1 MAQTPISLLLLR
13 RLTLTSQSP
22 KPPPLS
28 LLFNNLYLKPY
39 STTTTASPP
48 TEQPKPSPLSARLSF
63 VFDQIDS
70 IERERAEKHHT
81 LQKIRAWRQSK
92 DTPQQE
98 QQEQSPETIST
109 QSPEIVG
116 TQNPETILSQN
127 ENLESGPSADGDSSV
142 DFEESDLIE
151 LKRKEVELVHPWP
164 EWIELMERLVQQNYF
179 DHRRK
184 VSDNMVESL
193 GLDIS
198 GVGYDGDGVG
208 IDFNDYRTVQTA
220 CLNFGKDRFDIFR
233 SLSRQDIQILV
244 GYGCPSVDKKV
255 VFSSKLLRKHV
266 HLDEGDVC
274 SNCSLRTSCER
285 GYLIT
290 NKEDEARTIDLMRV
304 FLAYGFESINGS
316 VTNKSL
322 LKQKSVRTVV
332 RKLLHEVVKLGAVP
346 IDPNLPPP
354 VIKRPPPKV
363 KQPPPPPRKRVGR
376 DDIEMK
382 RGDWLCPKYV
392 PLYEILMCS
401 CNPMN
406 VLFSL
411 AHSVVQP
418 RCDFMNFAKNAV
430 CLQCDAKRPKR
441 QLLPGEWECPEC
453 NFLNYRR
460 NMACFHCDCKRPPDA
475 FMENKM
481 EERQYGSRTR
491 SEKIVSRPE
500 VSNAWNFDFDDNE
513 SDGADVA
520 AFEFADSASM
530 VEDSPMES
538 QAKEGNFGRNADA
551 LNGTRIISRVHER
564 EYSDPRL
571 EGFGRGFDDFDD
583 EDDIDSYEIDTQ
595 NDKPAWKA
603 SRNNFSDQG
612 VSELEDD
619 GGSDDNLGSRLM
631 TNPSVKPSKPR
642 SQRDAFSGSDEN
654 ELDIDSDEERSVH
667 PKWKS
672 SHVADVRHK
681 NRGRGPTGPS
691 KGLSFG
697 SDEELDSD
705 VDDDFGSSQRKQ
717 RTKGS
722 GRRNER
728 SSDWEDASI
737 SGSESDGNDRRSWRN
752 KSGGNRTGFGRR
764 DNNFRD
770 HDNDFVRDN
779 EMRTNGKMGD
789 RRKSWGDDF
798 DRSSPG
804 PHGIN
809 RGFQGNDRS
818 GWKMNGAGGDR
829 RKSWSDDFE
838 RSSPIPH
845 GKNRGFQGNGRSGR
859 KMDDAGGDRRKSW
872 SDDFDRSSPIPRGN
886 NRGFRGNNR
895 SGWKMDGAGGDR
907 RKSWSD
913 DFDRSPPSPHG
924 KNRGFRGN
932 DRSGWKMDD
941 TGGSRNYNGPKREG
955 FRKQQGGR
963 SREYNMDK
971 DPGEFRNSRR
981 VIER

>member
-1 MAQTPISLLLLR
+1 MKIW
-13 RLTLTSQSP
+13 
-22 KPPPLS
+22 
-28 LLFNNLYLKPY
+28 NL
-39 STTTTASPP
+39 
-48 TEQPKPSPLSARLSF
+48 
-63 VFDQIDS
+63 DQVLMVI
-70 IERERAEKHHT
+70 
-81 LQKIRAWRQSK
+81 
-92 DTPQQE
+92 
-98 QQEQSPETIST
+98 
-109 QSPEIVG
+109 
-116 TQNPETILSQN
+116 
-127 ENLESGPSADGDSSV
+127 SSV

-198 GVGYDGDGVG
+198 GVGCDGDGDGVG

-233 SLSRQDIQILV
+233 ILVHSTMESGFVGLGSVVNSTDIQILV

-274 SNCSLRTSCER
+274 SNCSLRSSCER

-332 RKLLHEVVKLGAVP
+332 RKLLHEVVKLAAVP

-382 RGDWLCPKYV
+382 RGDWLCPK
-392 PLYEILMCS
+392 
-401 CNPMN
+401 
-406 VLFSL
+406 
-411 AHSVVQP
+411 
-418 RCDFMNFAKNAV
+418 CDFMNFAKNAV

-491 SEKIVSRPE
+491 SEKIASRPE

-520 AFEFADSASM
+520 AFENADSASM
-530 VEDSPMES
+530 VEDLPMES

-551 LNGTRIISRVHER
+551 LNGTRITSRVHER

-603 SRNNFSDQG
+603 SR
-612 VSELEDD
+612 
-619 GGSDDNLGSRLM
+619 
-631 TNPSVKPSKPR
+631 
-642 SQRDAFSGSDEN
+642 
-654 ELDIDSDEERSVH
+654 
-667 PKWKS
+667 
-672 SHVADVRHK
+672 
-681 NRGRGPTGPS
+681 
-691 KGLSFG
+691 
-697 SDEELDSD
+697 
-705 VDDDFGSSQRKQ
+705 KQ
-717 RTKGS
+717 
-722 GRRNER
+722 
-728 SSDWEDASI
+728 
-737 SGSESDGNDRRSWRN
+737 
-752 KSGGNRTGFGRR
+752 F
-764 DNNFRD
+764 F
-770 HDNDFVRDN
+770 
-779 EMRTNGKMGD
+779 
-789 RRKSWGDDF
+789 
-798 DRSSPG
+798 
-804 PHGIN
+804 
-809 RGFQGNDRS
+809 
-818 GWKMNGAGGDR
+818 
-829 RKSWSDDFE
+829 
-838 RSSPIPH
+838 
-845 GKNRGFQGNGRSGR
+845 
-859 KMDDAGGDRRKSW
+859 
-872 SDDFDRSSPIPRGN
+872 
-886 NRGFRGNNR
+886 
-895 SGWKMDGAGGDR
+895 
-907 RKSWSD
+907 
-913 DFDRSPPSPHG
+913 
-924 KNRGFRGN
+924 
-932 DRSGWKMDD
+932 
-941 TGGSRNYNGPKREG
+941 
-955 FRKQQGGR
+955 
-963 SREYNMDK
+963 
-971 DPGEFRNSRR
+971 
-981 VIER
+981 

>member
-1 MAQTPISLLLLR
+1 
-13 RLTLTSQSP
+13 
-22 KPPPLS
+22 
-28 LLFNNLYLKPY
+28 
-39 STTTTASPP
+39 
-48 TEQPKPSPLSARLSF
+48 
-63 VFDQIDS
+63 
-70 IERERAEKHHT
+70 
-81 LQKIRAWRQSK
+81 
-92 DTPQQE
+92 
-98 QQEQSPETIST
+98 
-109 QSPEIVG
+109 
-116 TQNPETILSQN
+116 
-127 ENLESGPSADGDSSV
+127 
-142 DFEESDLIE
+142 
-151 LKRKEVELVHPWP
+151 
-164 EWIELMERLVQQNYF
+164 
-179 DHRRK
+179 
-184 VSDNMVESL
+184 MVESL

-198 GVGYDGDGVG
+198 GVGCDGDGDGVG

-274 SNCSLRTSCER
+274 SNCSLRSSCER

-332 RKLLHEVVKLGAVP
+332 RKLLHEVVKLAAVP

-382 RGDWLCPKYV
+382 RGDWLCPK
-392 PLYEILMCS
+392 
-401 CNPMN
+401 
-406 VLFSL
+406 
-411 AHSVVQP
+411 
-418 RCDFMNFAKNAV
+418 CDFMNFAKNAV

-491 SEKIVSRPE
+491 SEKIASRPE

-520 AFEFADSASM
+520 AFENADSASM
-530 VEDSPMES
+530 VEDLPMES

-551 LNGTRIISRVHER
+551 LNGTRITSRVYER

-619 GGSDDNLGSRLM
+619 GAGPM

-642 SQRDAFSGSDEN
+642 SQRDAFFSSNEN

-681 NRGRGPTGPS
+681 NRGGGPTGP
-691 KGLSFG
+691 
-697 SDEELDSD
+697 
-705 VDDDFGSSQRKQ
+705 
-717 RTKGS
+717 
-722 GRRNER
+722 
-728 SSDWEDASI
+728 
-737 SGSESDGNDRRSWRN
+737 
-752 KSGGNRTGFGRR
+752 
-764 DNNFRD
+764 
-770 HDNDFVRDN
+770 
-779 EMRTNGKMGD
+779 
-789 RRKSWGDDF
+789 
-798 DRSSPG
+798 
-804 PHGIN
+804 
-809 RGFQGNDRS
+809 FQGIKF
-818 GWKMNGAGGDR
+818 WVR
-829 RKSWSDDFE
+829 R
-838 RSSPIPH
+838 R
-845 GKNRGFQGNGRSGR
+845 
-859 KMDDAGGDRRKSW
+859 A
-872 SDDFDRSSPIPRGN
+872 
-886 NRGFRGNNR
+886 
-895 SGWKMDGAGGDR
+895 
-907 RKSWSD
+907 
-913 DFDRSPPSPHG
+913 
-924 KNRGFRGN
+924 
-932 DRSGWKMDD
+932 
-941 TGGSRNYNGPKREG
+941 
-955 FRKQQGGR
+955 
-963 SREYNMDK
+963 
-971 DPGEFRNSRR
+971 
-981 VIER
+981 